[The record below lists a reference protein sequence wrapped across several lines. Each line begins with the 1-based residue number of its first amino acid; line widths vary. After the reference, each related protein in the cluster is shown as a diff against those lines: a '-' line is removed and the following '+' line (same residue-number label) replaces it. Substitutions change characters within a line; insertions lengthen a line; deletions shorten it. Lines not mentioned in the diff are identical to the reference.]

1 LDGNGHLDSEE
12 LFFAL
17 EKAGKL
23 LFSYSVRLWA
33 IYINN
38 FVGIVLEPS
47 TLTEFMTSLTSSPHS
62 HAISFSE
69 FRDFLLLLPRKI
81 SAAEIYRYYEVKRFM
96 GDDGRGAARVTM
108 EGQSLPLNRFRDLLI
123 LQFSPGDV
131 SLSAEDKPP
140 FLTTRLPQSTEANGG
155 LIEQDIVDND
165 DLFEEEEEHHPLD
178 GHTAF
183 KFLLA
188 GGIAGAGELA
198 DF

>member
-1 LDGNGHLDSEE
+1 
-12 LFFAL
+12 
-17 EKAGKL
+17 
-23 LFSYSVRLWA
+23 
-33 IYINN
+33 
-38 FVGIVLEPS
+38 
-47 TLTEFMTSLTSSPHS
+47 
-62 HAISFSE
+62 
-69 FRDFLLLLPRKI
+69 
-81 SAAEIYRYYEVKRFM
+81 M

-123 LQFSPGDV
+123 LRFSSGDV

-140 FLTTRLPQSTEANGG
+140 FLNTRQLQSTEANGG